1 MLYIAEIQTGYYE
14 DDDTYH
20 GPFCDI
26 AEIYASSIHEALVQ
40 AKVFLQT
47 KLEQLGEP
55 IPDGTILR
63 LNDELGELV
72 YDYRLGNVNLI
83 FQTNEVPREMLEVC
97 DSISSELITFLKH
110 HPNEMYSLRPRQFE
124 KLIAE
129 ILTHYGWIVQL
140 TPATR
145 DGGYDIFAI
154 CKDISGVSNSWII
167 ECKKY
172 EKERKVGVDIVRAL
186 YGAAGGLQ
194 CANAAIMLATTATFT
209 KNAMKY
215 ASSKYNF
222 ELRDYESVIKWINAY
237 KPHNSGKLYYSE
249 EQ

>member
-63 LNDELGELV
+63 LNDELGEL
-72 YDYRLGNVNLI
+72 
-83 FQTNEVPREMLEVC
+83 VC